1 MNNNNTTNIQEAK
14 ICCQC
19 MTFYANPKFGE
30 FCSKCFSERKSSID
44 ENSLKVETEMKIQTI
59 EPPKTNENVLK
70 QELIEKEKEVEIEIE
85 KDSRPIQV

>member
-30 FCSKCFSERKSSID
+30 FCSKCYGERKPSID
-44 ENSLKVETEMKIQTI
+44 ENSIKIEVPKSQTI
-59 EPPKTNENVLK
+59 EPPKTNENEIPLK
-70 QELIEKEKEVEIEIE
+70 KEELNEKESEIKKE
-85 KDSRPIQV
+85 SRPIQV